1 MMFGVTVNSVASL
14 AFAFLAP
21 YRPPLNALSTYASI
35 YLYLSLSI
43 SHTIERFFFFWNT
56 GCWFLSCFWNI
67 QYTNRIRLPFMP
79 NRNPLHAHTPIA
91 RRNSIELLIL
101 INLWNFSNKLRYDL
115 TVCPNKSQKRL
126 ALQMKM

>member
-43 SHTIERFFFFWNT
+43 SHTIERFFFFGILAAGFCRAFGTFNIPIEFVCHLCQIEIHCT
-56 GCWFLSCFWNI
+56 HTHRSLDGIQSSC
-67 QYTNRIRLPFMP
+67 
-79 NRNPLHAHTPIA
+79 
-91 RRNSIELLIL
+91 
-101 INLWNFSNKLRYDL
+101 
-115 TVCPNKSQKRL
+115 
-126 ALQMKM
+126 